1 MRLSTQA
8 FYAGSLA
15 AMQLQVSE
23 LAKLQNQVATG
34 RRVSTPADD
43 PIAAVHIMELERAQI
58 ESEQFGKNSALIQ
71 NRLKLEENALAD
83 AGTILTRVRE
93 LVVQASNSATLTDAD
108 RRSIATELAS
118 RKAELQDLANRQD
131 GNGEYLFSGFATT
144 TKPFTTVGN
153 LDGVVYQGDQGSRR
167 IQVSPTQFIADSHS
181 GFAVFMNIPEA
192 NGVFAT
198 AVGPANI
205 GSGSISVGS
214 VVDRNAWQPGTYTLT
229 FTSTTDWVIRD
240 AADPLTDLQTGT
252 YTPGAAID
260 FNGVRFEISGE
271 PATGDTF
278 TIRESG
284 TKDIFST
291 LDDLI
296 AALRLPRDSEAA
308 AARSTT
314 VLESTLQQL
323 DQASEHFLSVRAEVG
338 ARLSTLDAA
347 DDAREA
353 RKVDVESALSE
364 LRDLDYAEAITK
376 MNQRLIG
383 LQAAQMSYTQISQL
397 SLFNYLK

>member
-15 AMQLQVSE
+15 AMQLQASE
-23 LAKLQNQVATG
+23 LAKLQNQIATG

-43 PIAAVHIMELERAQI
+43 PIASVHIMELERSQV

-83 AGTILTRVRE
+83 AGTILARVRE

-181 GFAVFMNIPEA
+181 GFSVFMNIPEA

-198 AVGPANI
+198 AVGPANA
-205 GSGSISVGS
+205 GSGTIGVGS

-229 FTSTTDWVIRD
+229 FTSPTDWVIRD

-252 YTPGAAID
+252 YTSGAAID

-278 TIRESG
+278 TIRESA

-296 AALRLPRDSEAA
+296 DALRLPRDSAA
-308 AARSTT
+308 DAARSTT

-323 DQASEHFLSVRAEVG
+323 DQASEHFLSIRAEIG
-338 ARLSTLDAA
+338 ARLSSLDAA
-347 DDAREA
+347 EAAREA
-353 RKVDVESALSE
+353 RKVDIESALSE